1 MIYKVTIGDYITIF
15 TSLNFYY
22 NHKTLISIY
31 KTFIWLIKNRDI
43 VLIVSTKFQS
53 MTTQCWLTLQKM
65 REDVFILSYTVV
77 PWDREDFIL
86 QTIVGSSIV
95 HTISVRNCL
104 QGIHSL
110 TSFLPSLVAFHS
122 RFSRVLLAVF
132 ALIFSFAQLSPFHH
146 GGRTPIMHT
155 SSRRQTTTAHSQ
167 ARHGT
172 ARHGN

>member
-1 MIYKVTIGDYITIF
+1 
-15 TSLNFYY
+15 
-22 NHKTLISIY
+22 
-31 KTFIWLIKNRDI
+31 
-43 VLIVSTKFQS
+43 
-53 MTTQCWLTLQKM
+53 M

-86 QTIVGSSIV
+86 QTNVGSSIV

-104 QGIHSL
+104 QGIPSL

-146 GGRTPIMHT
+146 GGRTPVMHT

-172 ARHGN
+172 ARHGNQSWSGQGRGNGKRTLTSPVHNVHAHAAHLGVVRVVFVWPLACNGMA